1 MKVICQECGGEID
14 VPNDVIV
21 GEILA
26 CPDCGTEYEVL
37 QVNNDGIQLKIAENV
52 GEDWGE

>member
-1 MKVICQECGGEID
+1 VRVSCQECGGEID

-21 GEILA
+21 GEILS
-26 CPDCGTEYEVL
+26 CPDCGTEYEVV
-37 QVNNDGIQLKIAENV
+37 QINNNGIQLKVAKNV

>member
-21 GEILA
+21 GEILS
-26 CPDCGTEYEVL
+26 CPDCGTEYEVV
-37 QVNNDGIQLKIAENV
+37 QINNNGIQLKVAENV